1 MSVDFWLMCF
11 LVVVIDL
18 RVIIDFM
25 NVRIIIVVVGVFII
39 IGMLIECLD

>member
-1 MSVDFWLMCF
+1 MSVDFWWMCF

-25 NVRIIIVVVGVFII
+25 SVRIIIVVVGVFII